1 MLKLNGKIAV
11 VTGGSRGIGRV
22 IAVTLAGLGASVA
35 VNYTSNSKAAEE
47 TVAQITGSGGNAV
60 TIAADVTDADKAKEL
75 IEAAGKRFGTVDIL
89 VNCAGITRD
98 GLLLRMKDEDW
109 DKVIRT
115 NLTGVFNCTRAASRV
130 MIKQRWGRIVNISS
144 VVGIYGNAGQANYC
158 ASKAGVIG
166 FTKAVAKELGSRSI
180 TVNAIAPGY
189 IKTDMTMKL
198 SVDQREEM
206 TKRVVL
212 GRPGTP
218 EDVAWLVAFLCS
230 NLASYIT
237 GQIIGVDGGIVM

>member
-1 MLKLNGKIAV
+1 MLNLNGKVAV
-11 VTGGSRGIGRV
+11 VTGGSRGIGKATA
-22 IAVTLAGLGASVA
+22 ITLARLGAAVA
-35 VNYTSNSKAAEE
+35 VNYASRSKAAEE
-47 TVAQITGSGGNAV
+47 TVTAIKSLGGDAEAF
-60 TIAADVTDADKAKEL
+60 AADVADPAEANSL
-75 IEAAGKRFGTVDIL
+75 IERAAARFGAVDIL

-109 DKVIRT
+109 RRVIDI
-115 NLTGVFNCTRAASRV
+115 NLTGVFNCTRAASRL
-130 MIKQRWGRIVNISS
+130 MIKNRWGRIVNISS

-166 FTKAVAKELGSRSI
+166 FTKAVAKELGSRGI
-180 TVNAIAPGY
+180 TVNAVAPGY
-189 IKTDMTMKL
+189 IQTDMTMKL
-198 SVDQREEM
+198 SQDLRDEM

-218 EDVAWLVAFLCS
+218 EDVAYLVAFLS
-230 NLASYIT
+230 SDLASYIT

>member
-11 VTGGSRGIGRV
+11 VTGGSRGIGRA

-47 TVAQITGSGGNAV
+47 TVAKITGSGGNALS
-60 TIAADVTDADKAKEL
+60 IAADVTDADMAKEL

-230 NLASYIT
+230 NLAPYIT

>member
-1 MLKLNGKIAV
+1 MLRLNGKVAV
-11 VTGGSRGIGRV
+11 VTGGSRGIGKATA
-22 IAVTLAGLGASVA
+22 ITLARLGAAVA
-35 VNYTSNSKAAEE
+35 VNYASGSQAAEE
-47 TVAQITGSGGNAV
+47 TVTEIKSLGGDAEAF
-60 TIAADVTDADKAKEL
+60 AADVSNPADANSL
-75 IEAAGKRFGTVDIL
+75 IERAAARFGAVDIL

-109 DKVIRT
+109 RQVIDI
-115 NLTGVFNCTRAASRV
+115 NLTGVFNCTRAASRF
-130 MIKQRWGRIVNISS
+130 MIKKKWGRIVNISS

-166 FTKAVAKELGSRSI
+166 FTKAVAKELGSRGI

-189 IKTDMTMKL
+189 IQTDMTMKL
-198 SVDQREEM
+198 SQDLRDEM

-218 EDVAWLVAFLCS
+218 EDVAYLVAFLCS
-230 NLASYIT
+230 DLASYIT

>member
-1 MLKLNGKIAV
+1 MLRLDGKVAL
-11 VTGGSRGIGRV
+11 VTGGSRGIGKATA
-22 IAVTLAGLGASVA
+22 ITLARLGAAVA
-35 VNYTSNSKAAEE
+35 VNYASSSNAAEE
-47 TVAQITGSGGNAV
+47 TVMAIKSLGGDAEAF
-60 TIAADVTDADKAKEL
+60 AADVASPV
-75 IEAAGKRFGTVDIL
+75 EANNLVERTAERFGTVDIL

-109 DKVIRT
+109 QQVIDT
-115 NLTGVFNCTRAASRV
+115 NLTGVFNCTRAASRL
-130 MIKQRWGRIVNISS
+130 MIKKRWGRIVNISS

-166 FTKAVAKELGSRSI
+166 FTKAVAKELGSRGI
-180 TVNAIAPGY
+180 TVNAVAPGY
-189 IKTDMTMKL
+189 IETDMTMKL
-198 SVDQREEM
+198 SQDIRDEM

-218 EDVAWLVAFLCS
+218 EDVAYLVAFLCS
-230 NLASYIT
+230 DLASYIT